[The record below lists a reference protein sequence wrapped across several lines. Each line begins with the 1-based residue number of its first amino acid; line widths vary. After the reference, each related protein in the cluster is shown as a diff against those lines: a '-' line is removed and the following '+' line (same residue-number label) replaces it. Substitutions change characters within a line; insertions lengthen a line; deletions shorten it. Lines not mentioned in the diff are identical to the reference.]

1 MDYKVKSPKLQDLV
15 TRAET
20 IVAAASELGTITAG
34 NVLIPADDIKSGLV
48 AGDVLHAKNET
59 LGELLTA
66 TISGS
71 DLSLDGATAITA
83 GHVITLV
90 VKVV

>member
-1 MDYKVKSPKLQDLV
+1 MEYKVSSPKLQDLV

-20 IVAAASELGTITAG
+20 IVAAASELGTISSG
-34 NVLIPADDIKSGLV
+34 NLLVPAADIKAGLV

-59 LGELLTA
+59 LGELLTP
-66 TISGS
+66 TISGAN
-71 DLSLDGATAITA
+71 LSLDGATAITA

-90 VKVV
+90 VKVA

>member
-1 MDYKVKSPKLQDLV
+1 MDYKVRSPKLQDLV

-20 IVAAASELGTITAG
+20 IVCAASELGTISSG
-34 NVLIPADDIKSGLV
+34 NLLVPAADIKPGLV
-48 AGDVLHAKNET
+48 AGDVIHAKNET

-66 TISGS
+66 TISG
-71 DLSLDGATAITA
+71 DNLSLDGSTSITA

-90 VKVV
+90 VKVA